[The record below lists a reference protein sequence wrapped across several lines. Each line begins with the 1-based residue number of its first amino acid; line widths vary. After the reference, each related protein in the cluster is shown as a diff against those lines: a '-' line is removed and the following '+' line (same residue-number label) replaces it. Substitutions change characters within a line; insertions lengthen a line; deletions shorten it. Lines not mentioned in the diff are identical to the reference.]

1 MVTAP
6 TVAVEQVICD
16 WIVSLG
22 WDNRQELGFPLYA
35 TPEILT
41 DPDKAV
47 FITGT
52 GGPGYV
58 TEEPT
63 ADAVTFQARV
73 RGPADDPIAA
83 RLAADTLD
91 ALILSAPFPVQVD
104 GTTVV
109 HVHRLAG
116 RPSMLPLDEA
126 DKRFELT
133 ASYVIVIGVLWLPDR
148 GLPSSPPCSIPALR
162 RRCSRSTRRSARPVS
177 TRQAREGPRSPPPG
191 ARTWA

>member
-1 MVTAP
+1 VSHTAP

-16 WIVSLG
+16 WIESLG
-22 WDNRQELGFPLYA
+22 WDSRQELGFPLYVG
-35 TPEILT
+35 PEILT

-73 RGPADDPIAA
+73 RGPADDPLAA

-91 ALILSAPFPVQVD
+91 ALILSASFPAQVD
-104 GTTVV
+104 GTQIV

-116 RPSMLPLDEA
+116 RPAMLPLDES

-133 ASYVIVIGVLWLPDR
+133 ASYVIVIGV
-148 GLPSSPPCSIPALR
+148 
-162 RRCSRSTRRSARPVS
+162 
-177 TRQAREGPRSPPPG
+177 
-191 ARTWA
+191 

>member
-1 MVTAP
+1 MSHTAP

-133 ASYVIVIGVLWLPDR
+133 CSYVLVIGV
-148 GLPSSPPCSIPALR
+148 
-162 RRCSRSTRRSARPVS
+162 
-177 TRQAREGPRSPPPG
+177 
-191 ARTWA
+191 